1 MSVNGQIHVRS
12 TLIRLGGLLLL
23 LVLLNSLGGL
33 AAIRYTKQVALQD
46 LATLEQIEQAQ
57 AQAQSALVHFKIQV
71 QEWKNILLRGDEPDD
86 LATYRAAFE
95 RESQTVQRTLE
106 ALAAEATA
114 AGLMDLATEEVI
126 TAHQA
131 LRLDYET
138 ALADFIAR
146 DGTNPRRT
154 DAEVRGIDRDLTQMI
169 DQISSSAAAQAA
181 TLRAEIT
188 AAAAPRYDNLL
199 LFSAIAALI
208 IAVLVVLILLT
219 ALANLGRR

>member
-1 MSVNGQIHVRS
+1 MSLNGQIHVRS

-23 LVLLNSLGGL
+23 LVLLNSPEGL

-46 LATLEQIEQAQ
+46 LATLEQMEQAQAQ

-95 RESQTVQRTLE
+95 REFQTVQRTLE

-126 TAHQA
+126 TA
-131 LRLDYET
+131 R
-138 ALADFIAR
+138 
-146 DGTNPRRT
+146 
-154 DAEVRGIDRDLTQMI
+154 
-169 DQISSSAAAQAA
+169 
-181 TLRAEIT
+181 
-188 AAAAPRYDNLL
+188 
-199 LFSAIAALI
+199 
-208 IAVLVVLILLT
+208 
-219 ALANLGRR
+219 